1 MGRMRKG
8 AATREAIV
16 GRALEQAVS
25 VGLEG
30 LSLGPLAD
38 SLELSKSGLFA
49 HFKSKEALQLAVL
62 EEAIE
67 RFRTRVIEPSLALPR
82 GRARM
87 EALLSRWIDWIDGE
101 ADMGGCIFAVSA
113 QEYDDRPGLI
123 RDRLVAS
130 QADWH
135 ETLARVASDLPKA
148 GKAPGDYC
156 RQLVFEL
163 VGVSLAYQQHVKLF
177 RTANARARAEEA
189 ISRLLDDAAEAV

>member
-1 MGRMRKG
+1 MRKG
-8 AATREAIV
+8 AAAREAIV

-62 EEAIE
+62 EEAIA
-67 RFRTRVIEPSLALPR
+67 RFRTRVVEPSLAEPR
-82 GRARM
+82 GRRRM
-87 EALLSRWIDWIDGE
+87 EALVRRWFDWMEGE
-101 ADMGGCIFAVSA
+101 PDMRGCIFAVSA
-113 QEYDDRPGLI
+113 QEYDDRPGAI

-130 QADWH
+130 QLEWH
-135 ETLARVASDLPKA
+135 ETLARVASDLPSA
-148 GKAPGDYC
+148 GKAPPDYC

-163 VGVSLAYQQHVKLF
+163 VGVSLAFQQQSKLF
-177 RTANARARAEEA
+177 RSPNARARAEEA
-189 ISRLLDDAAEAV
+189 VLRILDDAEEAV

>member
-1 MGRMRKG
+1 MRKG

-16 GRALEQAVS
+16 GRALEQAVA

-67 RFRTRVIEPSLALPR
+67 RFRRQVIEPSLSQPR

-87 EALLSRWIDWIDGE
+87 EALITRWFDWVDGE
-101 ADMGGCIFAVSA
+101 GGVRGCLFAVSA
-113 QEYDDRPGLI
+113 QEYDDREGLI

-135 ETLARVASDLPKA
+135 ETLARVAADLPKA
-148 GKAPGDYC
+148 GRAPADYC

-163 VGVSLAYQQHVKLF
+163 VGIYLAFQQHAKLF
-177 RTANARARAEEA
+177 RAPNARARAEEA
-189 ISRLLDDAAEAV
+189 ISRLLDDAETAI

>member
-1 MGRMRKG
+1 MRKG

-62 EEAIE
+62 EEAIA
-67 RFRTRVIEPSLALPR
+67 RFRTRVVEPSLAEPR
-82 GRARM
+82 GRRRM
-87 EALLSRWIDWIDGE
+87 EALVRRWFDWMEGE
-101 ADMGGCIFAVSA
+101 PDMRGCIFAVSA
-113 QEYDDRPGLI
+113 QEYDDRPGAI

-130 QADWH
+130 QLEWH
-135 ETLARVASDLPKA
+135 ETLARVASDLPSA
-148 GKAPGDYC
+148 GKAPPDYC

-163 VGVSLAYQQHVKLF
+163 VGVSLAFQQQFKLF
-177 RTANARARAEEA
+177 RSPNARARAEEA
-189 ISRLLDDAAEAV
+189 VLRILDDAEEAI

>member
-1 MGRMRKG
+1 MRKG

-16 GRALEQAVS
+16 GRALEQAVA

-49 HFKSKEALQLAVL
+49 HFRSKEALQLAVL
-62 EEAIE
+62 EEAIF
-67 RFRTRVIEPSLALPR
+67 RFRTRVIEPSLAQPR

-87 EALLSRWIDWIDGE
+87 EAMVRRWFDWVEGE
-101 ADMGGCIFAVSA
+101 PDMHGCIFAVSA

-130 QADWH
+130 QAEWH
-135 ETLARVASDLPKA
+135 ETLARVAADLPQA
-148 GKAPGDYC
+148 GPAPADYC

-163 VGVSLAYQQHVKLF
+163 VGISLAFQQQAKLF
-177 RTANARARAEEA
+177 HAPNARARAEEA
-189 ISRLLDDAAEAV
+189 VSRLLDDAQEAV

>member
-1 MGRMRKG
+1 MRKG

-62 EEAIE
+62 EEAIA
-67 RFRTRVIEPSLALPR
+67 RFRTRVVEPSLAEPR
-82 GRARM
+82 GRRRM
-87 EALLSRWIDWIDGE
+87 EALVRRWFDWMEGE
-101 ADMGGCIFAVSA
+101 PDMRGCIFAVSA
-113 QEYDDRPGLI
+113 QEYDDRPGAI

-130 QADWH
+130 QLEWH
-135 ETLARVASDLPKA
+135 ETLARVASDLPSA
-148 GKAPGDYC
+148 GKAPPDYC

-163 VGVSLAYQQHVKLF
+163 VGVSLAFQQQSKLF
-177 RTANARARAEEA
+177 RSPNARARAEEA
-189 ISRLLDDAAEAV
+189 VLRILDDAEDAV

>member
-1 MGRMRKG
+1 MRKG

-62 EEAIE
+62 EEAIA
-67 RFRTRVIEPSLALPR
+67 RFRTRVVEPSLAEPR
-82 GRARM
+82 GRRRM
-87 EALLSRWIDWIDGE
+87 EALVRRWFDWMEGE
-101 ADMGGCIFAVSA
+101 PDMRGCIFAVSA
-113 QEYDDRPGLI
+113 QEYDDRPGAI

-130 QADWH
+130 QLEWH
-135 ETLARVASDLPKA
+135 ETLARVASDLPSA
-148 GKAPGDYC
+148 GKAPPDYC

-163 VGVSLAYQQHVKLF
+163 VGVSLAFQQQSKLF
-177 RTANARARAEEA
+177 RSPNARARAEEA
-189 ISRLLDDAAEAV
+189 VLRILDDAEEAV

>member
-1 MGRMRKG
+1 MKKG

-16 GRALEQAVS
+16 GRALQQAVTL
-25 VGLEG
+25 GLEG

-67 RFRTRVIEPSLALPR
+67 RFRARVIEPALAQPR

-87 EALLSRWIDWIDGE
+87 DALIGRWFDWVDGE
-101 ADMGGCIFAVSA
+101 PDMRGCIFAVSA

-130 QADWH
+130 QREWH
-135 ETLARVASDLPKA
+135 DTLARIAADLPKA
-148 GKAPGDYC
+148 GRAPPDYC

-163 VGVSLAYQQHVKLF
+163 IGVSLAYQQQAKLF
-177 RTANARARAEEA
+177 RAPNARALAEEA
-189 ISRLLDDAAEAV
+189 VARILDDAGAAL

>member
-1 MGRMRKG
+1 MKKG

-16 GRALEQAVS
+16 GRALQQAVT

-62 EEAIE
+62 EEAID
-67 RFRTRVIEPSLALPR
+67 RFRARVIEPSLAQPR

-87 EALLSRWIDWIDGE
+87 DTLISRWFDWVDGE
-101 ADMGGCIFAVSA
+101 PDMRGCIFAVSA

-130 QADWH
+130 QRDWH
-135 ETLARVASDLPKA
+135 DTLARVAADLPKA
-148 GKAPGDYC
+148 GKAPPDYC

-163 VGVSLAYQQHVKLF
+163 IGVSLAYQQQAKLF
-177 RTANARARAEEA
+177 HAANARALGEEA
-189 ISRLLDDAAEAV
+189 VARILDDAGAAL

>member
-1 MGRMRKG
+1 MRKG

-62 EEAIE
+62 EEAIN
-67 RFRTRVIEPSLALPR
+67 RFRRQVIEPSLAEPR

-87 EALLSRWIDWIDGE
+87 DALLARWFDWVEGE
-101 ADMGGCIFAVSA
+101 GEGGVRGCLFAVSA
-113 QEYDDRPGLI
+113 QEYDDREGLI

-135 ETLARVASDLPKA
+135 ETLARVAADLPKA
-148 GKAPGDYC
+148 GRAPADYC

-163 VGVSLAYQQHVKLF
+163 VGISLAYQQHVKLF
-177 RTANARARAEEA
+177 RAPNARARAEEA
-189 ISRLLDDAAEAV
+189 ISRLLDDAEAAV

>member
-1 MGRMRKG
+1 MKKG

-16 GRALEQAVS
+16 GRALQQAVT

-67 RFRTRVIEPSLALPR
+67 RFRARVIEPSLAQPR

-87 EALLSRWIDWIDGE
+87 ETLIGRWFDWVDGE
-101 ADMGGCIFAVSA
+101 PDMRGCIFAVSA
-113 QEYDDRPGLI
+113 QEYDDRPGQI

-130 QADWH
+130 QRDWH
-135 ETLARVASDLPKA
+135 DTLARVAADLPKA
-148 GKAPGDYC
+148 GKAPPDYC

-163 VGVSLAYQQHVKLF
+163 IGVNLAYQQQAKLF
-177 RTANARARAEEA
+177 RAPNARALAEEA
-189 ISRLLDDAAEAV
+189 VARILDDAGEAV

>member
-1 MGRMRKG
+1 MRKG

-16 GRALEQAVS
+16 GRALEQAVR

-62 EEAIE
+62 EEAIG
-67 RFRTRVIEPSLALPR
+67 RFRARVVEPSLAEPR
-82 GRARM
+82 GRPRM
-87 EALLSRWIDWIDGE
+87 EALVRRWFDWMEGE
-101 ADMGGCIFAVSA
+101 PDMRGCIFAVSA
-113 QEYDDRPGLI
+113 QEYDDRPGAI

-130 QADWH
+130 QPDWH
-135 ETLARVASDLPKA
+135 ETLARVAGDLPKA
-148 GKAPGDYC
+148 GKAPPDYC

-163 VGVSLAYQQHVKLF
+163 AGVSLSFQQQSKLF
-177 RTANARARAEEA
+177 RSPNARARAEEA
-189 ISRLLDDAAEAV
+189 VLRILDDAEEAV

>member
-1 MGRMRKG
+1 MRKG

-62 EEAIE
+62 EEAIA
-67 RFRTRVIEPSLALPR
+67 RFRTRVVEPSLAEPR
-82 GRARM
+82 GRRRM
-87 EALLSRWIDWIDGE
+87 EALVRRWFDWMEGE
-101 ADMGGCIFAVSA
+101 PDMRGCIFAVSA
-113 QEYDDRPGLI
+113 QEYDDRPGAI

-130 QADWH
+130 QLEWH
-135 ETLARVASDLPKA
+135 ETLARVASDLPSA
-148 GKAPGDYC
+148 GKAPPDYC

-163 VGVSLAYQQHVKLF
+163 VGVSLAFQQQSKLF
-177 RTANARARAEEA
+177 RSPNARARAEEA
-189 ISRLLDDAAEAV
+189 VLRILDDAEEAI

>member
-1 MGRMRKG
+1 MKKG

-16 GRALEQAVS
+16 DRALDQAVT

-30 LSLGPLAD
+30 LSLGPLAE

-62 EEAIE
+62 NEAIV
-67 RFRTRVIEPSLALPR
+67 RFQARVVEPSLAQPR

-87 EALLSRWIDWIDGE
+87 DGLISRWLDWMEGE
-101 ADMGGCIFAVSA
+101 TETGGCLFAVSS
-113 QEYDDRPGLI
+113 QEYDDRPGAL

-130 QADWH
+130 QKDWH

-148 GKAPGDYC
+148 GKAPADYC
-156 RQLVFEL
+156 RQMVFEL
-163 VGVSLAYQQHVKLF
+163 VGVSLAYQQHAKLF
-177 RTANARARAEEA
+177 RAPNARARAEEA
-189 ISRLLDDAAEAV
+189 MARILDDAEEAV

>member
-1 MGRMRKG
+1 MRKG

-30 LSLGPLAD
+30 LSLGPLAE
-38 SLELSKSGLFA
+38 SLDLSKSGLFA

-62 EEAIE
+62 DEAIG
-67 RFRTRVIEPSLALPR
+67 RFRARVVEPSLAEPR

-87 EALLSRWIDWIDGE
+87 ETLVRRWFDWVEGE
-101 ADMGGCIFAVSA
+101 PDMRGCLFAVSA
-113 QEYDDRPGLI
+113 QEYDDRPGAI

-130 QADWH
+130 QLDWH

-148 GKAPGDYC
+148 GQAPADYC

-163 VGVSLAYQQHVKLF
+163 VGVSLAFQQQSKLF
-177 RTANARARAEEA
+177 RAPNARARAEEA
-189 ISRLLDDAAEAV
+189 ILRILDDAEEAI

>member
-1 MGRMRKG
+1 MRKG

-62 EEAIE
+62 EEAIG
-67 RFRTRVIEPSLALPR
+67 RFRSRVVEPSLAQAR
-82 GRARM
+82 GRPRM
-87 EALLSRWIDWIDGE
+87 EALIERWFDWMEGE
-101 ADMGGCIFAVSA
+101 PGMRGCIFAVSA
-113 QEYDDRPGLI
+113 QEYDDRPGAI

-130 QADWH
+130 QIDWH
-135 ETLARVASDLPKA
+135 ETLARVASDLPRA
-148 GKAPGDYC
+148 GKAPSDYC
-156 RQLVFEL
+156 AQLVFEL
-163 VGVSLAYQQHVKLF
+163 VGVSLSFQQQSKLF
-177 RTANARARAEEA
+177 RAPNARARAEESV
-189 ISRLLDDAAEAV
+189 SRILDDAEEAI

>member
-1 MGRMRKG
+1 MKKG

-16 GRALEQAVS
+16 GRALQQAVT

-67 RFRTRVIEPSLALPR
+67 RFRARVIEPSLAQPR

-87 EALLSRWIDWIDGE
+87 DTLLSRWFDWVDGE
-101 ADMGGCIFAVSA
+101 PDMRGCIFSVSA
-113 QEYDDRPGLI
+113 QEYDDRPGQI

-130 QADWH
+130 QRDWH
-135 ETLARVASDLPKA
+135 DTLARVAADLPKA
-148 GKAPGDYC
+148 GKAPPDYC

-163 VGVSLAYQQHVKLF
+163 IGVSLAYQQQAKLF
-177 RTANARARAEEA
+177 HAPNARALAEEA
-189 ISRLLDDAAEAV
+189 VARILDDAGAAV

>member
-1 MGRMRKG
+1 MRKG

-16 GRALEQAVS
+16 GRALEQAVA

-67 RFRTRVIEPSLALPR
+67 RFRARVIEPSLAQPR
-82 GRARM
+82 GRPRM
-87 EALLSRWIDWIDGE
+87 EALLARWFDWVEGE
-101 ADMGGCIFAVSA
+101 PDMRGCIFAVSA
-113 QEYDDRPGLI
+113 QEYDDRPGRL

-130 QADWH
+130 QLDWH
-135 ETLARVASDLPKA
+135 ETLARVAEDLPTA
-148 GKAPGDYC
+148 GKAPADYC

-163 VGVSLAYQQHVKLF
+163 VGISLSYQQQAKLF
-177 RTANARARAEEA
+177 RAPNARLRAEEA
-189 ISRLLDDAAEAV
+189 IAKLLDEAEGAV

>member
-1 MGRMRKG
+1 MRKG

-16 GRALEQAVS
+16 GRALQQAVS

-49 HFKSKEALQLAVL
+49 HFKSKETLQLAVL

-67 RFRTRVIEPSLALPR
+67 RFRRRIIEPSLAEPR

-87 EALLSRWIDWIDGE
+87 EALVSRWFDWMDGE
-101 ADMGGCIFAVSA
+101 PDMRGCIFAVSA
-113 QEYDDRPGLI
+113 QEYDDRPGVI

-130 QADWH
+130 QAEWH
-135 ETLARVASDLPKA
+135 ETLARAAADLPKA
-148 GKAPGDYC
+148 GKAPPDYC

-163 VGVSLAYQQHVKLF
+163 VGISLAFQQQAKLF
-177 RTANARARAEEA
+177 HAPNARARADEA
-189 ISRLLDDAAEAV
+189 VARLLDDAEEAL

>member
-1 MGRMRKG
+1 MRKG

-62 EEAIE
+62 EEAIG
-67 RFRTRVIEPSLALPR
+67 RFQARVIEPSLAEPR
-82 GRARM
+82 GRPRM
-87 EALLSRWIDWIDGE
+87 EALVRRWFDWVEGE
-101 ADMGGCIFAVSA
+101 PDMRGCIFAVTA
-113 QEYDDRPGLI
+113 QEFDDRPGAI

-130 QADWH
+130 QLAWH
-135 ETLARVASDLPKA
+135 ETLARVAADLPKA
-148 GKAPGDYC
+148 GKAPPDYC

-163 VGVSLAYQQHVKLF
+163 VGVSLSYQQQAKLF
-177 RTANARARAEEA
+177 RAPNARARAEEA
-189 ISRLLDDAAEAV
+189 IAKLLDEAEAAV

>member
-1 MGRMRKG
+1 MRKG

-62 EEAIE
+62 EEAIA
-67 RFRTRVIEPSLALPR
+67 RFRTRVVEPSLAEPR
-82 GRARM
+82 GRRRM
-87 EALLSRWIDWIDGE
+87 EALVRRWFDWMEGE
-101 ADMGGCIFAVSA
+101 PDMRGCIFAVSA
-113 QEYDDRPGLI
+113 QEYDDRPGAV

-130 QADWH
+130 QLEWH
-135 ETLARVASDLPKA
+135 ETLARVASDLPSA
-148 GKAPGDYC
+148 GKAPPDYC

-163 VGVSLAYQQHVKLF
+163 VGVSLAFQQQSKLF
-177 RTANARARAEEA
+177 RSPNARARAEEA
-189 ISRLLDDAAEAV
+189 VLRILDDAEEAV